1 MPAASNVF
9 GGIDDGVAGTF
20 FDLNALQ
27 ASQTLLSPIAIC
39 EARRLLTKYIEIKP
53 QYVEY
58 HSFIT
63 IIFEVS

>member
-27 ASQTLLSPIAIC
+27 ASQTLLSSIAIC
-39 EARRLLTKYIEIKP
+39 KVTILLTKYIEIKP
-53 QYVEY
+53 HYLGYNV
-58 HSFIT
+58 FIT
-63 IIFEVS
+63 IIF